1 MSLMEFGNEQKIGI
15 QKIDNEHKAIIE
27 NVNHLYEIK
36 DHEKTEILKSFDS
49 LLEKLKNHFSSEET
63 FMIEHKS
70 MNYISHKLE
79 HDRAYKKYL
88 SYYQSFKSSKKNF
101 DTEIL
106 LSMRNWI
113 ESHLVKKDM
122 KLPSLLSK
130 N

>member
-1 MSLMEFGNEQKIGI
+1 MSLMEFGNKQKIGI

-49 LLEKLKNHFSSEET
+49 LLEKLKNHFRSEET

-88 SYYQSFKSSKKNF
+88 NYYQSFKSSKNNF
-101 DTEIL
+101 DSEIL

-122 KLPSLLSK
+122 KLPYLLSK

>member
-63 FMIEHKS
+63 FMKEHKS
-70 MNYISHKLE
+70 INYISHKLE

-122 KLPSLLSK
+122 KLTSLLSK

>member
-1 MSLMEFGNEQKIGI
+1 MEFGNKQKIGI

-49 LLEKLKNHFSSEET
+49 LLEKLKNHFRSEET

-70 MNYISHKLE
+70 INYISHKLE

-88 SYYQSFKSSKKNF
+88 NYYQSFKSSKNNF
-101 DTEIL
+101 DSEIL

-122 KLPSLLSK
+122 KLSSLLRK